1 MKNREIPP
9 VIPGRIAVVGPC
21 AAGKS
26 ELVMRL
32 QALGYDAHQCAQ
44 EHSYVPDMWR
54 RLTRPEV
61 LIYLDASLPVIVAR
75 RKGGY
80 NADYLTEQR
89 RRLAHARAH
98 CDIYV
103 QTDLLDLED
112 VLRTVLVALAQ
123 RGIRP
128 SAR

>member
-128 SAR
+128 STR